1 MIDLAAIRIDS
12 LLSSHCLSKS
22 RSNFDSRSVAHVA
35 PHSAFRS
42 WTRLGRKSGHRS
54 RLASLARFGV
64 WVAIFLLGGQ
74 LSWESVS
81 VSELGTAS
89 SLQAAEQAPNQAPNQ
104 AREQAAAVGAEPSFE
119 PAAIEFFEKEV
130 RPVLANRCYECHSVD
145 SKKVQGGLLLDSR
158 AAVLKGGDTGP
169 AAVPGKPKESLLVEA
184 INYGETYQMP
194 PKSRLP
200 AAEIAALTR
209 WVELGLPWPKE
220 SPRKPNVKSPV
231 FDLASRKAG
240 HWCWQPIQ
248 DPALPAVKD
257 AAWPSQPLDRFILAR
272 LESAGLRPAP
282 DAEKALLLRRASFDL
297 IGLPPTR
304 AEIKAFLDD
313 TSPQAFEKAVDGLLR
328 SPHFGE
334 RWARHWMDLVR
345 YAETY
350 GHEFDYPIPHASEYR
365 DYLIRAYNDDVP
377 YNQFV
382 IEHLAGDLLTQ
393 PRRHRERGFNESIL
407 GTGFWFLG
415 EATHA
420 PVDVRNDE
428 MGRIDNQL
436 DVMSKSFL
444 GVTLACA
451 RCHDHKFDAIST
463 RDYYAMA
470 GVLKSSRRQEAL
482 LDPDGRIA
490 NGTRELETLRGR
502 GDGALAATAS
512 SAAASPKLSETFVAG
527 LLAAREI
534 RSQGPGSVDTVAMI
548 RGLDTEVA
556 RRWAAALEDPQV
568 RQLNHPLQPWFEV
581 SEPKVEATRGRLAG
595 IRKRLDDAAKR
606 GAEFRE
612 RSPVAVDFDRG
623 SYDEAWP
630 TGWAFGERPTTAG
643 QWDASSTAAQL
654 TRPGVA
660 DSAARSKREQG
671 VLRSNTFTLTHR
683 HLLYKVKGHNAQI
696 RLYIDNYF
704 MDVYNGLLFGG
715 CNQRIDNRPTWGWL
729 VQGGDVSRYVG
740 HKVYFEVLDMGD
752 GFAALD
758 EVRLSDS
765 GPPPDDENPLG
776 LRVVA
781 ETLEAANTGDQGP
794 DVSLGEP
801 LAQRFAKAIE
811 SAIRAWSERKLDG
824 DQTEL
829 VNWLLRHDLLPESAK
844 LSTARGTLSGLFP
857 QLEQNASAIPAPL
870 RALAIADGDGQDDRV
885 HIRGNHRTLGEPA
898 PRRLLEALETPPVP
912 TAERGSGR
920 LRIAEA
926 IVAPGNPLTARV
938 AVNRAWHHLF
948 GRGIVPSVDNFG
960 ALGQTPSHPE
970 LLDHLASRFVA
981 DGWSWKRLLR
991 TLVLSR
997 SYRMSSAPDSKGDE
1011 VDPQNILLHRQNIRR
1026 LQGEAIRDAVL
1037 RISGRLDPALYGR
1050 SVPVHLTPFMQG
1062 RGRPGGSGPLDGGG
1076 RRSLYVEVRRN
1087 FLSPMMIAYDA
1098 PIPFSTVGAR
1108 NTSNV
1113 PAQALILMN
1122 DPFILEQSRKWAERV
1137 IADGDAAAERRIE
1150 RMYEDAL
1157 GRPPSA
1163 DELMS
1168 AVEFLETQGAE
1179 YQLDAAAARRDPRVL
1194 ADFGHVLW
1202 NVKEFVYLP

>member
-1 MIDLAAIRIDS
+1 MASLPAAEPAVLAAAEP
-12 LLSSHCLSKS
+12 K
-22 RSNFDSRSVAHVA
+22 F
-35 PHSAFRS
+35 
-42 WTRLGRKSGHRS
+42 
-54 RLASLARFGV
+54 
-64 WVAIFLLGGQ
+64 
-74 LSWESVS
+74 
-81 VSELGTAS
+81 
-89 SLQAAEQAPNQAPNQ
+89 AAETL
-104 AREQAAAVGAEPSFE
+104 
-119 PAAIEFFEKEV
+119 EFFEKEV
-130 RPVLANRCYECHSVD
+130 RPVLANRCYECHSVNA
-145 SKKVQGGLLLDSR
+145 KKVQGGLLLDSR

-169 AAVPGKPKESLLVEA
+169 AAVPGKPKDSLLVEA

-200 AAEIAALTR
+200 AAEVASLTR
-209 WVELGLPWPKE
+209 WVELGLPWPNEPPPKA
-220 SPRKPNVKSPV
+220 SAKGPG
-231 FDLASRKAG
+231 FDLAARKAS
-240 HWCWQPIQ
+240 HWCWQPVQ
-248 DPALPAVKD
+248 DPAPPAVRD
-257 AAWPSQPLDRFILAR
+257 AAWPAQPLDRFLLAR

-282 DAEKALLLRRASFDL
+282 DAGKAQLLRRAAFDL

-304 AEIKAFLDD
+304 AELQAFLDD
-313 TSPQAFEKAVDGLLR
+313 PSPQAFEKAVDGLLR

-365 DYLIRAYNDDVP
+365 DYLIRAFNDDVP

-382 IEHLAGDLLTQ
+382 LEHLAGDLL
-393 PRRHRERGFNESIL
+393 PRPRLNKERGFNESIL

-428 MGRIDNQL
+428 LGRIDNQL

-451 RCHDHKFDAIST
+451 RCHDHKFDAIAT

-482 LDPDGRIA
+482 LDPDRRLASGSA
-490 NGTRELETLRGR
+490 ELEAIRRR
-502 GDGALAATAS
+502 GDTALDTAATAATAS
-512 SAAASPKLSETFVAG
+512 PKLVDTLAAG
-527 LLAAREI
+527 LLAARDL
-534 RSQGPGSVDTVAMI
+534 RRQGKAALDKAAPDKAALDKAAPDKAALDTVALV
-548 RGLDTEVA
+548 RGLDTDVA
-556 RRWAAALEDPQV
+556 RRWAAALDDPQL

-581 SEPKVEATRGRLAG
+581 SEPQVEANRGRLAAV
-595 IRKRLDDAAKR
+595 RKRLEESSGR
-606 GAEFRE
+606 WQQFRE
-612 RSPVAVDFDRG
+612 RSPAVVDFDRG
-623 SYDEAWP
+623 SYDGVWP
-630 TGWAFGERPTTAG
+630 TGWAFGERPTAAG
-643 QWDASSTAAQL
+643 QWDASSSGPQL
-654 TRPGVA
+654 VRPGVA

-671 VLRSNTFTLTHR
+671 VLRSSTFTLTHR
-683 HLLYKVKGHNAQI
+683 NVLYRVKGQNAQI

-715 CNQRIDNRPTWGWL
+715 CSQRVDNRPTWGWL

-740 HKVYFEVLDMGD
+740 HRVYFELLDMGD

-765 GPPPDDENPLG
+765 GPPPEDENRLG
-776 LRVVA
+776 LRVVS
-781 ETLEAANTGDQGP
+781 ETLDAAGDASGA
-794 DVSLGEP
+794 DAVLAEP
-801 LAQRFAKAIE
+801 LARGFAKAIE
-811 SAIRAWSERKLDG
+811 AAIRGWSERRLDG
-824 DQTEL
+824 DQTEI
-829 VNWLLRHDLLPESAK
+829 VNWLLRHDLLPESAR
-844 LSTARGTLSGLFP
+844 LAAVREALTQAHQ
-857 QLEQNASAIPAPL
+857 QLDQRAAALPAPL

-898 PRRLLEALETPPVP
+898 PRRLLEALDTPPVP
-912 TAERGSGR
+912 EAERGSGR

-926 IVAPGNPLTARV
+926 MVAPSNPLTARV

-960 ALGQTPSHPE
+960 VLGQAPSHPE

-991 TLVLSR
+991 SIVLSR
-997 SYRMSSAPDSKGDE
+997 AYRMSSAPDGKGDE
-1011 VDPQNILLHRQNIRR
+1011 IDPGNLLVHRQNIRR

-1050 SVPVHLTPFMQG
+1050 SIPVHLTPFMQG
-1062 RGRPGGSGPLDGGG
+1062 RGRPGGSGPLDGNG
-1076 RRSLYVEVRRN
+1076 RRSLYIEVRRN
-1087 FLSPMMIAYDA
+1087 FLSPMMIAYDT

-1122 DPFILEQSRKWAERV
+1122 DPFVLEQSRKWADRV
-1137 IADGDAAAERRIE
+1137 IAEGEASAEQRIE

-1157 GRPPSA
+1157 SRPPTA
-1163 DELMS
+1163 DEVAS
-1168 AVEFLETQGAE
+1168 AVEFLALQGAE
-1179 YQLDAAAARRDPRVL
+1179 YRLDGEASRRDPRVL
-1194 ADFGHVLW
+1194 ADLGHVLL

>member
-1 MIDLAAIRIDS
+1 M
-12 LLSSHCLSKS
+12 
-22 RSNFDSRSVAHVA
+22 
-35 PHSAFRS
+35 
-42 WTRLGRKSGHRS
+42 
-54 RLASLARFGV
+54 
-64 WVAIFLLGGQ
+64 
-74 LSWESVS
+74 
-81 VSELGTAS
+81 
-89 SLQAAEQAPNQAPNQ
+89 
-104 AREQAAAVGAEPSFE
+104 
-119 PAAIEFFEKEV
+119 
-130 RPVLANRCYECHSVD
+130 
-145 SKKVQGGLLLDSR
+145 
-158 AAVLKGGDTGP
+158 LKGGATGP

-184 INYGETYQMP
+184 INYGDTYQMP
-194 PKSRLP
+194 PKSKLP
-200 AAEIAALTR
+200 AAEIASLTR

-220 SPRKPNVKSPV
+220 PPPKASVKGPQ
-231 FDLASRKAG
+231 FDLAARKAS

-248 DPALPAVKD
+248 DPPLPKVQD
-257 AAWPSQPLDRFILAR
+257 SAWPAQPRDRFILAR
-272 LESAGLRPAP
+272 LEAAGLRPAP
-282 DAEKALLLRRASFDL
+282 DAGKALLLRRASFDL

-304 AEIKAFLDD
+304 AELQAFLDD
-313 TSPQAFEKAVDGLLR
+313 SSPQAFEKAVDGLLR

-365 DYLIRAYNDDVP
+365 DYLIRAYNADVP

-382 IEHLAGDLLTQ
+382 IEHLAGDMLAQ
-393 PRRHRERGFNESIL
+393 PRRHPDRGINDSIL

-428 MGRIDNQL
+428 AGRIANQL

-482 LDPDGRIA
+482 LDPDGRLA
-490 NGTRELETLRGR
+490 SGSADLETLRRR
-502 GDGALAATAS
+502 GDAALGKAAAA
-512 SAAASPKLSETFVAG
+512 AAASPKLANAIAAG
-527 LLAAREI
+527 LLAARDLRRQEK
-534 RSQGPGSVDTVAMI
+534 PAADKAAADKAAADTVALVH
-548 RGLDTEVA
+548 GLDADVA
-556 RRWAAALEDPQV
+556 RRWAAALEDPQL
-568 RQLNHPLQPWFEV
+568 RQRNHPLQPWREG
-581 SEPKVEATRGRLAG
+581 SDPKVEATRGRLAA
-595 IRKRLDDAAKR
+595 IRHRLSEAAGRWQEVR
-606 GAEFRE
+606 G
-612 RSPVAVDFDRG
+612 RSPVVVDFKRG
-623 SYDEAWP
+623 SYDGLWP
-630 TGWAFGERPTTAG
+630 AGWAFGERPTVAG
-643 QWDASSTAAQL
+643 QWDASANAAQL
-654 TRPGVA
+654 VRPGVA
-660 DSAARSKREQG
+660 DSGMRSRREQG
-671 VLRSNTFTLTHR
+671 VLRSPTFTLTHR
-683 HLLYKVKGHNAQI
+683 HLLYRVKGQNTQI

-715 CNQRIDNRPTWGWL
+715 CSPRVDNRPTWGWL

-740 HKVYFEVLDMGD
+740 HRVYFELLDMGD
-752 GFAALD
+752 GAAALD
-758 EVRLSDS
+758 EVRLSDT

-776 LRVVA
+776 LRVVG
-781 ETLEAANTGDQGP
+781 ETLDAATGAGAAVPGAAGAAAGP
-794 DVSLGEP
+794 DAVLAEP
-801 LAQRFAKAIE
+801 LARGFARAIE
-811 SAIRAWSERKLDG
+811 SAIRGWAEQRLDG
-824 DQTEL
+824 DQTEI
-829 VNWLLRHDLLPESAK
+829 VNWLLRHDLLPSA
-844 LSTARGTLSGLFP
+844 SGLP
-857 QLEQNASAIPAPL
+857 EVREALTAAQRQLEERAAALPAPL

-898 PRRLLEALETPPVP
+898 PRRLLEALDTPPVP

-920 LRIAEA
+920 LRIAES

-948 GRGIVPSVDNFG
+948 GRGLVPSVDNFG
-960 ALGQTPSHPE
+960 VLGQAPSHPE
-970 LLDHLASRFVA
+970 LLDHLSSRFVA

-991 TLVLSR
+991 TIVLSR
-997 SYRMSSAPDSKGDE
+997 AYRLSSAPDGKGDE
-1011 VDPQNILLHRQNIRR
+1011 VDPENVLVHRQNIRR

-1037 RISGRLDPALYGR
+1037 RISGRLDPTLYGR

-1076 RRSLYVEVRRN
+1076 RRSLYIEVRRN
-1087 FLSPMMIAYDA
+1087 FLSPMMIAYDT

-1137 IADGDAAAERRIE
+1137 IAEGEAAAEQRVG

-1163 DELMS
+1163 EEVAPAL
-1168 AVEFLETQGAE
+1168 EFLVLQGAE
-1179 YQLDAAAARRDPRVL
+1179 YRVDAAAAQRDPRVL

-1202 NVKEFVYLP
+1202 NVKEFAYLP

>member
-1 MIDLAAIRIDS
+1 MIDQDAIRIASLSSSTLGTGSS
-12 LLSSHCLSKS
+12 LLAS
-22 RSNFDSRSVAHVA
+22 RARVSRLDIVV
-35 PHSAFRS
+35 
-42 WTRLGRKSGHRS
+42 LGRRSGFAIS
-54 RLASLARFGV
+54 SVIAVMFGLAAAMVMERV
-64 WVAIFLLGGQ
+64 P
-74 LSWESVS
+74 
-81 VSELGTAS
+81 
-89 SLQAAEQAPNQAPNQ
+89 LQAAEPAAP
-104 AREQAAAVGAEPSFE
+104 AVAEPSFE
-119 PAAIEFFEKEV
+119 PAALEFFEKEV

-145 SKKVQGGLLLDSR
+145 AKKVQGGLLLDSR

-200 AAEIAALTR
+200 AAEVAALTR

-220 SPRKPNVKSPV
+220 APRKPSSRGPV
-231 FDLASRKAG
+231 FDLAARKAS

-248 DPALPAVKD
+248 NPPLPAVQD
-257 AAWPSQPLDRFILAR
+257 AAWPAQPLDRFILAR
-272 LESAGLRPAP
+272 LEAAGLRPAP
-282 DAEKALLLRRASFDL
+282 DADKALLLRRASFDL
-297 IGLPPTR
+297 VGLPPTR
-304 AEIKAFLDD
+304 EELRAFLEDP
-313 TSPQAFEKAVDGLLR
+313 SPQAFEKAVDSLLR

-365 DYLIRAYNDDVP
+365 DYLIRAYNEDVP
-377 YNQFV
+377 YSQFV
-382 IEHLAGDLLTQ
+382 LEHLAGDLLPK
-393 PRRHRERGFNESIL
+393 PRRHAERGFNESIL

-463 RDYYAMA
+463 QDYYAMA

-482 LDPDGRIA
+482 LDPEGRIET
-490 NGTRELETLRGR
+490 GSRELETLRGR
-502 GDGALAATAS
+502 GDAALAGTATA
-512 SAAASPKLSETFVAG
+512 AAAAPRLADWLANG
-527 LLAAREI
+527 LLAARDI
-534 RSQGPGSVDTVAMI
+534 RQKGQDAVDTVAI
-548 RGLDTEVA
+548 VRGLDADTL
-556 RRWAAALEDPQV
+556 RRWVAALDDPQLKP
-568 RQLNHPLQPWFEV
+568 LNHPLQPWLEV
-581 SEPKVEATRGRLAG
+581 SDPKVEATRERLAG
-595 IRKRLDDAAKR
+595 LRKRLEDAAQR
-606 GAEFRE
+606 GNEFRE
-612 RSPVAVDFDRG
+612 RSPVVVDFDRG
-623 SYDEAWP
+623 SYDGVWP
-630 TGWAFGERPTTAG
+630 AGWAFGDRPTASG
-643 QWDASSTAAQL
+643 QWDASSNAAQL
-654 TRPGVA
+654 ARPGVA
-660 DSAARSKREQG
+660 DSAARTRREQG
-671 VLRSNTFTLTHR
+671 VLRSPTFTLTHR
-683 HLLYKVKGHNAQI
+683 HLLYRVKGQDAQI

-715 CNQRIDNRPTWGWL
+715 CSTRVDNRPTFGWL

-740 HKVYFEVLDMGD
+740 HRVYFEVLDMGD

-765 GPPPDDENPLG
+765 GPPPDDENPIG
-776 LRVVA
+776 LRALA
-781 ETLEAANTGDQGP
+781 ETLDAANAGGTGPAAQL
-794 DVSLGEP
+794 VEP
-801 LAQRFAKAIE
+801 LARSFAQAIE
-811 SAIRAWSERKLDG
+811 AAIRNWSERKLDR

-829 VNWLLRHDLLPESAK
+829 INWLLRHGLLPESAK
-844 LSTARGTLSGLFP
+844 LAATRESLAALFP
-857 QLEQNASAIPAPL
+857 QLEQRAATLPAPL

-898 PRRLLEALETPPVP
+898 PRRLLEALDTPPVP
-912 TAERGSGR
+912 ATERGSGR
-920 LRIAEA
+920 LRVAEA

-960 ALGQTPSHPE
+960 VLGQTPSHPE

-991 TLVLSR
+991 TIVLSR
-997 SYRMSSAPDSKGDE
+997 AYRMSSAPDGKGDE
-1011 VDPQNILLHRQNIRR
+1011 VDPQNVLVHRQNIRR

-1037 RISGRLDPALYGR
+1037 RISGRLDPTLYGR
-1050 SVPVHLTPFMQG
+1050 SIPVHLTPFMQG
-1062 RGRPGGSGPLDGGG
+1062 RGRPGGSGPLDGSG
-1076 RRSLYVEVRRN
+1076 RRSLYIEVRRN
-1087 FLSPMMIAYDA
+1087 FLSPMMIAYDT

-1122 DPFILEQSRKWAERV
+1122 DPFVLEQSRKWADRV
-1137 IADGDAAAERRIE
+1137 IAEGDVAVERRIE

-1157 GRPPSA
+1157 GRPPST
-1163 DELMS
+1163 DEVAAAL
-1168 AVEFLETQGAE
+1168 EFLAAQGAE
-1179 YQLDAAAARRDPRVL
+1179 YRLDAEASRRDPRVL

>member
-1 MIDLAAIRIDS
+1 MIDYDAIRMASLSASRSLAAVLGRLAPVATS
-12 LLSSHCLSKS
+12 LLIVVIVGVFSLTT
-22 RSNFDSRSVAHVA
+22 A
-35 PHSAFRS
+35 PQTG
-42 WTRLGRKSGHRS
+42 TRTLR
-54 RLASLARFGV
+54 
-64 WVAIFLLGGQ
+64 
-74 LSWESVS
+74 
-81 VSELGTAS
+81 
-89 SLQAAEQAPNQAPNQ
+89 AAEPATQTTAQP
-104 AREQAAAVGAEPSFE
+104 AAQPAAQTAAAEPSFE
-119 PAAIEFFEKEV
+119 PAALEFFEKEV
-130 RPVLANRCYECHSVD
+130 RPVLANRCYECHSVNA
-145 SKKVQGGLLLDSR
+145 KKVQGGLLLDSR

-169 AAVPGKPKESLLVEA
+169 AAVPGKPKESVLVEA

-200 AAEIAALTR
+200 AAEVAALTR

-220 SPRKPNVKSPV
+220 APPKPSAREPK
-231 FDLASRKAG
+231 FDLATRKSS

-248 DPALPAVKD
+248 NPAPPAVKD
-257 AAWPSQPLDRFILAR
+257 TAWPAESLDRFILAK
-272 LESAGLRPAP
+272 LEAAGLRPAP
-282 DAEKALLLRRASFDL
+282 DAEKAQLLRRASFDL

-304 AEIKAFLDD
+304 AELRAFLDD
-313 TSPQAFEKAVDGLLR
+313 ASPQAFEKAVDGLLR

-365 DYLIRAYNDDVP
+365 DYLIRAFNDDVP

-382 IEHLAGDLLTQ
+382 LEHLAGDLLAK
-393 PRRHRERGFNESIL
+393 PRRNVERGFNESIL

-436 DVMSKSFL
+436 DVMSKTFL

-482 LDPDGRIA
+482 LDPEGRIES
-490 NGTRELETLRGR
+490 GSRELEAIRSR
-502 GDGALAATAS
+502 GDAALAATAT
-512 SAAASPKLSETFVAG
+512 AAATAATATAGTPRLGDAIAAG
-527 LLAAREI
+527 LLAARDV
-534 RSQGPGSVDTVAMI
+534 RRQGANASDTVAMV
-548 RGLDTEVA
+548 RGVDVNVL
-556 RRWAAALEDPQV
+556 RRWVAALDDPQL

-581 SEPKVEATRGRLAG
+581 SEPKVEATRGRLEA

-606 GAEFRE
+606 WTEFRD
-612 RSPVAVDFDRG
+612 RSPVVVDFERG
-623 SYDEAWP
+623 SYDGMWP
-630 TGWAFGERPTTAG
+630 TGWAFGERPSVAG
-643 QWDASSTAAQL
+643 QWDASSNAPQL

-660 DSAARSKREQG
+660 NSATRSRREQG
-671 VLRSNTFTLTHR
+671 VLRSSTFTLTHR
-683 HLLYKVKGHNAQI
+683 HLLYRLKGQDAQI

-715 CNQRIDNRPTWGWL
+715 CSSRVDNRPTWGWL

-740 HKVYFEVLDMGD
+740 HRVYFEVLDMGD
-752 GFAALD
+752 GFTALD

-765 GPPPDDENPLG
+765 GPPPDDENPFG
-776 LRVVA
+776 SQIVA
-781 ETLEAANTGDQGP
+781 ETLNATTAGAGGP
-794 DVSLGEP
+794 DVDLAEP
-801 LAQRFAKAIE
+801 LARGFAKAIE
-811 SAIRAWSERKLDG
+811 AAVRGWSEQKLDG

-829 VNWLLRHDLLPESAK
+829 INWLLRHDLLPESAK
-844 LSTARGTLSGLFP
+844 LSTARESLAALFP
-857 QLEQNASAIPAPL
+857 QMEQRAAALPVPL

-898 PRRLLEALETPPVP
+898 PRRLLEALDAPPVP
-912 TAERGSGR
+912 TSERGSGR
-920 LRIAEA
+920 LRIAESM
-926 IVAPGNPLTARV
+926 VAPGNPLTSRV

-960 ALGQTPSHPE
+960 VLGQAPSHPE

-991 TLVLSR
+991 TIVLSR
-997 SYRMSSAPDSKGDE
+997 AYRMSSAPDGKGDE
-1011 VDPQNILLHRQNIRR
+1011 VDPQNVLVHRQNIRR

-1037 RISGRLDPALYGR
+1037 RISGRFAPTLYGR

-1062 RGRPGGSGPLDGGG
+1062 RGRPGGSGPLDGSG
-1076 RRSLYVEVRRN
+1076 RRSLYLEVRRN
-1087 FLSPMMIAYDA
+1087 FLSPMMIAYDT

-1122 DPFILEQSRKWAERV
+1122 DPFVLEQSRKWAERV
-1137 IADGDAAAERRIE
+1137 IAEEGDVPVERRIE

-1157 GRPPSA
+1157 GRKPSTE
-1163 DELMS
+1163 ELAS
-1168 AVEFLETQGAE
+1168 ALEFLAVQGAE
-1179 YQLDAAAARRDPRVL
+1179 YRLDAEASRRDARTL